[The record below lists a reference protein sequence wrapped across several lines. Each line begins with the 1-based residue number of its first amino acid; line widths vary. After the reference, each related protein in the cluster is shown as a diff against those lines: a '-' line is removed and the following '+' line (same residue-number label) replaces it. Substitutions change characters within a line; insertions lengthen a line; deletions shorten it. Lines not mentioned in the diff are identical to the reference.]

1 MRWLN
6 ILCSEKMENYYTAKK
21 LIQQRIEAERLVASI
36 QEELKEKKNDIE
48 IQKGLAEQGLDNIL
62 AFEKGRA
69 AKISLSLIQA
79 QKELDKINVEIE
91 SHKLASDLQRGRDKS
106 GNDGKQKFFTDEDF
120 QLMLVELFKLEL
132 FQIEDF
138 LEYQF
143 SLAYIT
149 NTMSKFNWLT
159 ALKKNT
165 IHYVPKDEDQEIKLQ
180 MIDKWHMDK
189 TKKLF
194 NQNKQDVAAP
204 TKPDLEPNKKVALIK
219 KFADIFDS
227 EDWAKYVSVL
237 EKTVPPLINS
247 KQEFVGNPS
256 LHKGVVCSWF
266 KHLQNKGI
274 VKLSVNRSQ
283 LATVLNNELKNFN
296 VGREGKTFD
305 NVSSQFEKIF
315 KPQLL
320 TLIE

>member
-1 MRWLN
+1 
-6 ILCSEKMENYYTAKK
+6 MENYYTAKK
-21 LIQQRIEAERLVASI
+21 LIQQRIEAERLVVSI

-69 AKISLSLIQA
+69 AEISLSLIQA

-91 SHKLASDLQRGRDKS
+91 THKLASELKRGRDKS
-106 GNDGKQKFFTDEDF
+106 GNDSKQKFFTDEDF

-194 NQNKQDVAAP
+194 NQNKQDAAAP
-204 TKPDLEPNKKVALIK
+204 TKSDLEQKKKVATIK
-219 KFADIFDS
+219 NFADIFDS

-274 VKLSVNRSQ
+274 VKLSANRSQ

-320 TLIE
+320 TLIENL